1 MEHVGVE
8 GQGIYAIVQANSG
21 AKLLE
26 GTGLPK
32 GALHTEA
39 LLIGAQVAEGRVR
52 RVKGAVSSSR
62 EGRESRSVR
71 PVPRALTRAS
81 LRVQSS
87 VNARQGLG
95 AAAMADCSSG
105 DIVRERKCWSAMR
118 EAEARDSMSMPMGE

>member
-52 RVKGAVSSSR
+52 RVKGALSSSR
-62 EGRESRSVR
+62 AGRES
-71 PVPRALTRAS
+71 
-81 LRVQSS
+81 RVQSS
-87 VNARQGLG
+87 VTARQGLG

-105 DIVRERKCWSAMR
+105 DIVRERKCRSAMR